1 MRPFTKGR
9 CNLLTDCF
17 HTHVRA
23 ESASMHT
30 GAIASFA
37 YFLSEVREAYWIS
50 GSQVITNL
58 LLRAGRKHL
67 QYILEY

>member
-1 MRPFTKGR
+1 
-9 CNLLTDCF
+9 
-17 HTHVRA
+17 
-23 ESASMHT
+23 MHT

-67 QYILEY
+67 QYILEYWDGGRMNSALMLMSEERDKNQTNERK